1 MATKS
6 FQWASSISAAAS
18 TDIIDARSPSEF
30 AEDHVPGAINLPVLN
45 DAERAQIGTLHKHDS
60 FAARKQGAAL
70 ISRNIA
76 AMLEGPLQSKSGDFF
91 PTIYCWRGGMRSQ
104 SLGIILAQVGFRAA
118 VLEGGYKRYRHQV
131 IDTLNHLGASLDV
144 RILAGLTGTAKTAI
158 LHRMTERGFQVID
171 LEGLANHKGSLLGA
185 PMGSTQPTQ
194 KTFESLLAAT
204 MGQLDPTRPVWVE
217 CESNKIGALHTPEAL
232 WKTMQAARVVEITAP
247 VESRVHYLLRDYE
260 YFCAHPAALK
270 EKVRC
275 LLRVRGHE
283 VVNRWCELIDAE
295 RWTTFVE
302 EILVQHYD
310 PTYGRSIER
319 WRERGDKRF
328 TLPSLED
335 EHLNQFIDQL
345 AGQTPA
351 L

>member
-6 FQWASSISAAAS
+6 FQWASGLSESAC
-18 TDIIDARSPSEF
+18 TDIIDARSPAEF

-45 DAERAQIGTLHKHDS
+45 DAERAQIGALHKHDS

-76 AMLEGPLQSKSGDFF
+76 HMLEGPLRSKTGGFF
-91 PTIYCWRGGMRSQ
+91 PTVYCWRGGMRSQ
-104 SLGIILAQVGFRAA
+104 SLGIILAQVGFRVA

-131 IDTLNHLGASLDV
+131 IENLHQLGASLDL

-158 LHRMTERGFQVID
+158 LHRMIHRGFQVID

-185 PMGSTQPTQ
+185 PVEGAQPTQ
-194 KTFESLLAAT
+194 KAFESRLAAA
-204 MGQLDPTRPVWVE
+204 MGRLDADRPVWVE

-232 WKTMQAARVVEITAP
+232 WKTMQAAPVMEITAP
-247 VESRVHYLLRDYE
+247 VESRVHYLLRDYD
-260 YFCAHPAALK
+260 YFCANPAPLK

-275 LLRVRGHE
+275 LLRIRGHQ
-283 VVNRWCELIDAE
+283 VVDRWCELIDGE

-310 PTYGRSIER
+310 PTYSRSIER
-319 WRERGDKRF
+319 WRQEGNRRYD
-328 TLPSLED
+328 LPGLED
-335 EHLNQFIDQL
+335 AHLDAFIDQL
-345 AGQTPA
+345 AAHHPA
-351 L
+351 